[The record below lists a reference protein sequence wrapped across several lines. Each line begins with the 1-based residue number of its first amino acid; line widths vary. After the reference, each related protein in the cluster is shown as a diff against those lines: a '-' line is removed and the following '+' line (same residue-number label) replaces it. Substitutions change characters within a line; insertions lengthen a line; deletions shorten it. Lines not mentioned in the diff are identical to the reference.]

1 MAQSRAFA
9 ILGDSNVRNHVTKT
23 SCRSNPQ
30 LKDAQILS
38 CGHLGIFA
46 ETLVQVAGD
55 STICIVS
62 CLTNFLTSATGP
74 PSVSNRIE
82 PVLQEIHGILVDSSS
97 NHPDRWYLVSPPM
110 YRTNPTWYRDGLP
123 EILTLFSQIFNGDQ
137 PENLRLLPSFP
148 TPAFETDGVH
158 LTAFSGLELV
168 HHLID
173 ASQDLLEMMASDQAS
188 LNGRLIASARV
199 LEDRVMVLEQVFK
212 AA

>member
-1 MAQSRAFA
+1 
-9 ILGDSNVRNHVTKT
+9 
-23 SCRSNPQ
+23 
-30 LKDAQILS
+30 
-38 CGHLGIFA
+38 
-46 ETLVQVAGD
+46 
-55 STICIVS
+55 
-62 CLTNFLTSATGP
+62 
-74 PSVSNRIE
+74 
-82 PVLQEIHGILVDSSS
+82 
-97 NHPDRWYLVSPPM
+97 M

-123 EILTLFSQIFNGDQ
+123 EVLTLFSQIFNGDQ

-158 LTAFSGLELV
+158 LTAFSGLEFV

-199 LEDRVMVLEQVFK
+199 LEDRVMVLEQVFT